1 MLVRELL
8 EKRKNDEDIKVF
20 QVPIKEIDTCE
31 ELVKRYEGDR
41 EVSFSSNQ
49 NYLDFVILYYYHDN
63 GYLIVICKAST
74 EQENRIIVAHKKH
87 WFVIDFVDK

>member
-8 EKRKNDEDIKVF
+8 EKRKNDENIKVF

-41 EVSFSSNQ
+41 EVSLSSNQ
-49 NYLDFVILYYYHDN
+49 NYLSFVVLHYYHDN
-63 GYLIVICKAST
+63 GFLIVIGKANK
-74 EQENRIIVAHKKH
+74 EQENRIIVAHKKY
-87 WFVIDFVDK
+87 